1 MLRILCV
8 VLMLAAP
15 AMAQELRPYRIE
27 GNAIPEPFAPVGEAT
42 RGRAML
48 VARDPANCILCH
60 AAPADLV
67 RAGVRFS
74 GDLAP
79 PLDGVG
85 ARWTPGQL
93 RLRLVDGMRLN
104 PDTIMPSY
112 YRTDGLVEVAAAYQG
127 KPIMN
132 AQQIE
137 DLIAYLVTL
146 K

>member
-1 MLRILCV
+1 MHRLLPILLLC
-8 VLMLAAP
+8 AAP
-15 AMAQELRPYRIE
+15 VLAQDLRPYRVE
-27 GNAIPEPFAPVGEAT
+27 GDSIREPLAAAGEAA

-48 VARDPANCILCH
+48 AARDPANCILCH
-60 AAPADLV
+60 GAPAELV

-85 ARWTPGQL
+85 ARLRPEQL
-93 RLRLVDGMRLN
+93 RLRLVDGARLN
-104 PDTIMPSY
+104 PQTIMPAY
-112 YRTDGLVEVAAAYQG
+112 YRTEGLIEVAAAYRG
-127 KPIMN
+127 KPIMS

-137 DLIAYLVTL
+137 DLIAYLSTL